1 MVHPELPSLHRPS
14 LLLVASLVY
23 YIRTLVKLNVKT
35 TPSRKKI
42 ILQTSQFN
50 PIYRPILV
58 FRGGGVTLKQFQR
71 TIYLQSSAHVTWISA
86 FHTFNQ
92 TAFSNNHGGGE
103 WLFANNPL
111 IFQGTIYILN
121 HDSWE
126 ETCNKINKKN
136 RYKTT
141 PNWNWTFPRSSSA
154 CPQPLALDRRSFSN
168 KCAFHVKQVPGR
180 CLKTR
185 PVQCM

>member
-23 YIRTLVKLNVKT
+23 YIRTLVILNDKT

-58 FRGGGVTLKQFQR
+58 FRGGGYIETVSANHFRLVTVICTCHMNISLSH
-71 TIYLQSSAHVTWISA
+71 LQSDRFFQQSWRWRMAICKQSTHLPGHHLYTKPRFMRGNVQQ
-86 FHTFNQ
+86 NQ
-92 TAFSNNHGGGE
+92 
-103 WLFANNPL
+103 
-111 IFQGTIYILN
+111 Q
-121 HDSWE
+121 
-126 ETCNKINKKN
+126 KN

-141 PNWNWTFPRSSSA
+141 PN
-154 CPQPLALDRRSFSN
+154 
-168 KCAFHVKQVPGR
+168 
-180 CLKTR
+180 
-185 PVQCM
+185 